1 MSYKLLIIFSAFSAE
16 IGENRLKAFPSL
28 SITSSNMVLG
38 LTHTPRSPYM
48 A

>member
-16 IGENRLKAFPSL
+16 IGENRLKAFLSL